1 MKDTVETD
9 SGAMIYIKN
18 FIKISSQTQKLIR
31 EIHKH
36 TDSLGIA

>member
-1 MKDTVETD
+1 MNYTVETD
-9 SGAMIYIKN
+9 SGATIYLQN

-36 TDSLGIA
+36 TDSLEVA